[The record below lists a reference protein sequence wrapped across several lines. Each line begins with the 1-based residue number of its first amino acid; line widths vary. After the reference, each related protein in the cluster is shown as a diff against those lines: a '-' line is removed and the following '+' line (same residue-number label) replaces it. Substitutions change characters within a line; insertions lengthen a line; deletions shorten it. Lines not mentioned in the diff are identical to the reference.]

1 MATSTLAGVPTD
13 EIGIV
18 LSILRCARGWSQ
30 EELGSS
36 SGMGSTAVSSYECG
50 HAVPAVKE
58 VVRLVAAMGYPLAA
72 LDDTRAYLERLRAG
86 SSIPV
91 PVHLPLRRGGAEAET
106 PGAAPPVE
114 TGAP

>member
-18 LSILRCARGWSQ
+18 LSILRCARGWSE

-36 SGMGSTAVSSYECG
+36 SGMGSTAISSYERG

-58 VVRLVAAMGYPLAA
+58 VVRLVAAMGYRLAA

-86 SSIPV
+86 SSIAV
-91 PVHLPLRRGGAEAET
+91 DLPFRRGGAEAET
-106 PGAAPPVE
+106 PPAAPPVE